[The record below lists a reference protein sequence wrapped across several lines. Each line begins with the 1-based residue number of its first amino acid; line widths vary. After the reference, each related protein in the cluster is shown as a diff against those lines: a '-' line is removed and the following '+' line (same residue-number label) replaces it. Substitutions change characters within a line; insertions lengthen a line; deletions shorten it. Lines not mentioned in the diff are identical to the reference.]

1 MTDRTGTRDVPR
13 AAGRVMGMAPRDASP
28 RRWRPLLWPLVLVAV
43 IAVLMPIRDRLDKAH
58 ITLAL
63 LLVVLSAAADG
74 GRRVGLLLAALAF
87 VGFNWFFLPPYDTL
101 VIADPLDWFVLLAF
115 LGTSVVASHLF
126 HRVQREAEEARART
140 GEVATLASLGAEAMT
155 APRADGA
162 LRVVANTARQALG
175 VAATRVHVQRDDGTS
190 TDGTSADGTSADA
203 APRAGL
209 TGTGATPT
217 TGALDTVTSGDEH
230 PAGVDLEPVQLALA
244 RGARVAVLE
253 GSVVRVIPHDGRS
266 LESALAGT
274 RVHRLLVPLLGGART
289 IGVLDVE
296 DRAGLSL
303 DGARERLLSALAY
316 YAALGAERARL
327 ERTTEHLEALREAD
341 RMRSAVLASVSHDLR
356 TPLTTIKALAHEM
369 GTLGDER
376 SEVIEQEADR
386 LNRFVTDMLD
396 MSRLAS
402 GRVSLQVAVT
412 PVDELLSA
420 ALQQVEGSF
429 GARRIA
435 VRLPPGDALPLA
447 RFDLTHAVRIVVN
460 LLENARKYAPGDAPV
475 ELMVAR
481 EGDRLAVHVADRGP
495 GVAPGEAER
504 IFEALY
510 RPASSRP
517 DEGSV
522 GLGLAIARG
531 LAEAQ
536 GGTLTYAPRDGGGS
550 VFTLR
555 LPAAELTEIDAG

>member
-162 LRVVANTARQALG
+162 LG

-203 APRAGL
+203 APRGGL
-209 TGTGATPT
+209 TGTGATPA